1 MLKHAFGILEREH
14 PDLIQSRETKS
25 RLKLKQ
31 FKIQK
36 NGRNTVL
43 TNFEETCQSYVD
55 ELYHFFFSVFIVFNF
70 LFFVLNLVSS
80 SFLLKC

>member
-55 ELYHFFFSVFIVFNF
+55 
-70 LFFVLNLVSS
+70 
-80 SFLLKC
+80 